1 MINTGI
7 FYWFGYQ
14 IKNNERFRLIKEA
27 GFDNVSLW
35 WGDEFIDYDG
45 DKRFLPGMARSIGL
59 EVENV
64 HAPSD
69 NTNFIWTDN
78 INAQDIVKRYAQGI
92 MDCAQHNIP
101 TIVIHI
107 TSGNTPPQPTVLG
120 LDRIKYLVEIAEQK
134 GVNIALENLR
144 KPEYLQYLFSNIQ
157 SSRLGF
163 CYDSGHENC
172 YSKGQDLLSAYGDKL
187 MALHLNDND
196 GNDDQHRIPGEG
208 TINWDSTIR
217 KIKST
222 GYTGAIS
229 LEVTNEFSKQ
239 YSGISAYQFLMV
251 ANKKNYKFI
260 FIKRTAIFWY
270 VLFLCCDVMKKC

>member
-251 ANKKNYKFI
+251 ANKKITN
-260 FIKRTAIFWY
+260 
-270 VLFLCCDVMKKC
+270 LFL